1 MTLGELIREYGD
13 KNTIADFVRD
23 SGFSKAYTYKLIN
36 NKNANGN
43 PICPSYDAIKKA
55 AKGMH
60 MSLDELLTKLDQDII
75 ENPAKE
81 QLPKEIFI
89 YYNQLP
95 IEAKESVHEY
105 IKQLYEENKTLIED
119 YQTMMNKK
127 KITNLDD
134 AKMLL
139 KYSEM
144 FGGIEEEQ
152 QIIELA
158 NIVKSSNHKI

>member
-23 SGFSKAYTYKLIN
+23 SGFSKAYTYMLIN

-43 PICPSYDAIKKA
+43 PVSPSFETIKKA

-60 MSLDELLTKLDQDII
+60 MPLEELLSKLDQDII

-81 QLPKEIFI
+81 QLPKDIFTI
-89 YYNQLP
+89 YSQLP
-95 IEAKESVHEY
+95 ITAKESVHEY
-105 IKQLYEENKTLIED
+105 IKQMYEENKSLIEE
-119 YQTMMNKK
+119 YQQMMNKK
-127 KITNLDD
+127 KITNIED
-134 AKMLL
+134 AKTLL

-144 FGGIEEEQ
+144 FGGLEEEQ

-158 NIVKSSNHKI
+158 NIVRNSNHKI